1 MGGCLTSSRRVG
13 TGGYGVGCT
22 SECRDSVGFRSP
34 LEAMSGPRET
44 MLWLPCVVP
53 GGQRPDYL
61 ATVCVDA
68 NSPDFCKASPALFEG
83 HGPSE
88 PISAPE
94 RATSMY
100 WVAPSVLLAKLAD
113 SDNTSSSDDDDEGRV
128 YEAKSAELF
137 DAPCTV
143 PKVKAYVSIVRTYSD
158 KAVIHRL
165 PMPHTGDELH
175 HMNWNTCSSCYGN
188 PSKRR
193 DKLVLPCLNSD
204 RIYVVDVG
212 QDPRAPRLFKVIEP
226 EEVHSYG
233 VGAPHTP
240 HCLPSGEVMLSTMG
254 DADGNAKG
262 SFLVLEERTFSL
274 RGTWQPELYFSD
286 FGYDFWYQP
295 RHNVMVSS
303 QWGAPSAF
311 RTGFNMAD
319 VKQGLYGSSLVV
331 WDWMYRQKLQTLDL
345 GEEGLL
351 PLEVRF
357 LHDPDAAEGY
367 VGCALGG
374 TVFRFFKNDEK
385 CWEAEKVISVPP
397 KKVKGW
403 AMEMMPA
410 VITDILISLDDRFLY
425 IACWIH
431 GDVRQYDISDTRH
444 PKLVGQTQPPRC
456 TLKDKPVRG
465 AAQMLQLSLDGK
477 RLYATT
483 SLYSAWD
490 SQFYPEM
497 IEGGAM
503 MMRINVDTAK
513 GGLSMDPDFLVDF
526 GEEPEGPVL
535 AHEIRFPGGDSTSDI
550 WL

>member
-1 MGGCLTSSRRVG
+1 
-13 TGGYGVGCT
+13 
-22 SECRDSVGFRSP
+22 
-34 LEAMSGPRET
+34 
-44 MLWLPCVVP
+44 
-53 GGQRPDYL
+53 
-61 ATVCVDA
+61 
-68 NSPDFCKASPALFEG
+68 
-83 HGPSE
+83 
-88 PISAPE
+88 
-94 RATSMY
+94 
-100 WVAPSVLLAKLAD
+100 
-113 SDNTSSSDDDDEGRV
+113 
-128 YEAKSAELF
+128 
-137 DAPCTV
+137 
-143 PKVKAYVSIVRTYSD
+143 
-158 KAVIHRL
+158 
-165 PMPHTGDELH
+165 MPHTGDELH

-254 DADGNAKG
+254 DANGNAKG

-431 GDVRQYDISDTRH
+431 GDVRQYNISDTRH
-444 PKLVGQTQPPRC
+444 PKLVGQ
-456 TLKDKPVRG
+456 V
-465 AAQMLQLSLDGK
+465 S
-477 RLYATT
+477 
-483 SLYSAWD
+483 
-490 SQFYPEM
+490 
-497 IEGGAM
+497 
-503 MMRINVDTAK
+503 
-513 GGLSMDPDFLVDF
+513 
-526 GEEPEGPVL
+526 
-535 AHEIRFPGGDSTSDI
+535 
-550 WL
+550 